1 MTPDARDAIE
11 RDLASSD
18 EDIRW
23 QAAIRL
29 GEYIEHHPEAVWLVL
44 ARWGCSDDEDTR
56 MAVAT
61 CVLEHLLEHHFA
73 TFFPRVEE
81 LSRQNENFGDTV
93 RSASFFGQSE
103 EPANRVR
110 LQALQLA
117 LSGGPEPED
126 AESEDA

>member
-1 MTPDARDAIE
+1 VTPDVRDAIE

-18 EDIRW
+18 EDTQW

-29 GEYIEHHPEAVWLVL
+29 GDYIEHHPEAVWLVL
-44 ARWGCSDDEDTR
+44 ARWGCSDDGDTR
-56 MAVAT
+56 MAMAT

-81 LSRQNENFGDTV
+81 LSKLNMNFGDTV
-93 RSASFFGQSE
+93 RSAWFFGQSE
-103 EPANRVR
+103 EPVKRVR

-117 LSGGPEPED
+117 LSGGPEPDED
-126 AESEDA
+126 ESEEG